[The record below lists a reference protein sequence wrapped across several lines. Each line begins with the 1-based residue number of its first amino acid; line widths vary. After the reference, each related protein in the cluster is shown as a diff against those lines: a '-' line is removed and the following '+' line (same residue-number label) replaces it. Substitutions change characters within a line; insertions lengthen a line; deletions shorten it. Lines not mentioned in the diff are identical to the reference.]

1 MFSGLLWGGGA
12 MLGSGGSGIRV
23 AGGGF
28 AGRQQASGVAE
39 RKFHGGD
46 DVGERCTENGVA
58 PKRRQ
63 LVGWPVPAENT
74 QRAAMPGAGRQW
86 AVHWQ
91 RRPSAGPAQAQRR
104 PGTGQAAR
112 CVVRLRQATPTLRCH
127 CTAAGAPPS
136 NIAAAAAAAADLMCI
151 WTLQRRLPV
160 LPATGLPSAHCSPS
174 AQRQRQW
181 WAVPCHGALRCLVIR
196 TRPFCEPGGSPIP
209 PTDSPPTSPY
219 ASPPTPP
226 PPPSPDAPQRR
237 SSQQPGLRAEGTPGW
252 PTSLLSCLRSLPPPS
267 RLRSCRSSRTA
278 SKHET
283 ALHYT
288 SPNTTYTSPLLL
300 LRYPYLRY
308 APRCPLQWLLRPT
321 RSGPAAMASLRSRA
335 WPS

>member
-1 MFSGLLWGGGA
+1 

-74 QRAAMPGAGRQW
+74 QRCLAQAGSEQW
-86 AVHWQ
+86 Q
-91 RRPSAGPAQAQRR
+91 STGSAGPAQA
-104 PGTGQAAR
+104 GHWAGSA
-112 CVVRLRQATPTLRCH
+112 VRLRQATPTLRCH

-136 NIAAAAAAAADLMCI
+136 NTAAAADLMCI
-151 WTLQRRLPV
+151 WILQRRLPV

-181 WAVPCHGALRCLVIR
+181 WAVPCHGAQRCLVIR

-267 RLRSCRSSRTA
+267 RLRSCRSRRTA

>member
-1 MFSGLLWGGGA
+1 M
-12 MLGSGGSGIRV
+12 
-23 AGGGF
+23 
-28 AGRQQASGVAE
+28 
-39 RKFHGGD
+39 
-46 DVGERCTENGVA
+46 
-58 PKRRQ
+58 
-63 LVGWPVPAENT
+63 
-74 QRAAMPGAGRQW
+74 
-86 AVHWQ
+86 
-91 RRPSAGPAQAQRR
+91 
-104 PGTGQAAR
+104 
-112 CVVRLRQATPTLRCH
+112 RQATRTLRCH

-136 NIAAAAAAAADLMCI
+136 NTAAAAAVAAAADLMCI

-267 RLRSCRSSRTA
+267 RLRSYRSSRTA
-278 SKHET
+278 SSTKRHF
-283 ALHYT
+283 
-288 SPNTTYTSPLLL
+288 TTPHLIS
-300 LRYPYLRY
+300 
-308 APRCPLQWLLRPT
+308 PT
-321 RSGPAAMASLRSRA
+321 RRLFFFYDTPTYVTRHDARCNGCCALRDPDRRR
-335 WPS
+335 WQV